1 MSKERIIL
9 PVNREAFLENNEFGF
24 DHDGVMA
31 SSRQSVVEEYNK
43 IYGTNRSTEEIKGYL
58 VLTEW
63 AKEDLGVCDEEAMEI
78 HDYLWYGRPDILLR
92 AEPMPGA
99 EALTKELTQK
109 GKNIQII
116 TSRPPSFRDST
127 LEWYRVNMPW
137 ISRDQINIRTNEEMI
152 GEVFKAW
159 TINRTGVEVF
169 FEDAIHHAKSITT
182 YTNALVI
189 LLNNGP
195 IFSIPNRD
203 RVIKITSLVNS
214 IPNLQEAQNALF
226 RA

>member
-1 MSKERIIL
+1 MPKEIL
-9 PVNREAFLENNEFGF
+9 FNREIFFEEHEFGS

-31 SSRQSVVEEYNK
+31 YSRQPVVEEYNNMFE
-43 IYGTNRSTEEIKGYL
+43 TNRSTEEIKGYL
-58 VLTEW
+58 ALAQW
-63 AKEDLGVCDEEAMEI
+63 AKEDLGVSDEEAMKI
-78 HDYLWYGRPDILLR
+78 HDNLWYGRPDILLR

-99 EALTKELTQK
+99 EALTKELVQR
-109 GKNIQII
+109 GKKIQII
-116 TSRPPSFRDST
+116 TSRPPNFRDST
-127 LEWYRVNMPW
+127 LEWYRINMPW
-137 ISRDQINIRTNEEMI
+137 ISGDQINIRINEEMT

-169 FEDAIHHAKSITT
+169 FEDAIHHAKNITT

-203 RVIKITSLVNS
+203 RVIRITSLANR

-226 RA
+226 YA